1 MVTSGKF
8 DPGRWS
14 DRLAQALVSLA
25 ELHECFQDNLG
36 EHAAHYRG
44 TETSSETVVMV
55 HHYGDA
61 LLALYHDACFAI
73 PAQQDERFVR
83 LRSALTRAL
92 DTLAAH
98 PALADVADSSFS
110 DRKFVVVIA
119 DRGEETG
126 LLHVLVGLMTR
137 GRELPEDGF
146 RVACRE
152 LDGLLGPD
160 GADDTM
166 QLNTGFHIVL
176 FYGLRFEGEI
186 TITEDMRIVPFE
198 KVRDYVDESILRP
211 FSPNLAVPEPWEP
224 VGAIVKSFEW
234 HPAFH
239 HADEEICLAPDW
251 GGSLREDGERL
262 VELMAITHGAPVVC
276 LATMHYCVDR
286 VAFRLLGQ
294 PHRRA
299 CYTLG
304 RSAQSYNRLSVS
316 REPCAIALNEAKE
329 LFRKR
334 DGARFRKYEPIIS
347 RLAEAAARS
356 GRFAVDDRILD
367 VAIALERMYELDQ
380 GEIGF
385 KLKTRAAC
393 FLESETARRTQV
405 FNDVGRFYD
414 ARSAIV
420 HAARSKR
427 ASAKE
432 REAAF
437 RKGFDTARRSLGK
450 LLREGSP
457 ADWNEM
463 VIAAPGVVRSPPAT

>member
-1 MVTSGKF
+1 MSAKF
-8 DPGRWS
+8 DPDRWS
-14 DRLAQALVSLA
+14 NRLAHALVGLA
-25 ELHECFQDNLG
+25 ALHECFQDSLG

-44 TETSSETVVMV
+44 TETSSGTVVMV
-55 HHYGDA
+55 HHYEDA
-61 LLALYHDACFAI
+61 LLALYHSACFRLAGE
-73 PAQQDERFVR
+73 QDARLVR

-92 DTLAAH
+92 DILAAH
-98 PALADVADSSFS
+98 PALADVADNSLSH
-110 DRKFVVVIA
+110 RKFMVVIA
-119 DRGEETG
+119 DRGGETG

-152 LDGLLGPD
+152 LEGLLGPD

-166 QLNTGFHIVL
+166 QLNTGFHVVV

-198 KVRDYVDESILRP
+198 KVRDYVDEGILRP
-211 FSPNLAVPEPWEP
+211 FSPNLTVPTPWDP

-234 HPAFH
+234 RPEFRPSNR
-239 HADEEICLAPDW
+239 EICLDLDW
-251 GGSLREDGERL
+251 GGSFREDGERL

-286 VAFRLLGQ
+286 VACRLLGQ
-294 PHRRA
+294 PHHRA
-299 CYTLG
+299 SYTLG
-304 RSAQSYNRLSVS
+304 RSAQSFNRLSVS
-316 REPCAIALNEAKE
+316 RESCAIALDEARE
-329 LFRKR
+329 LFWKR
-334 DGARFRKYEPIIS
+334 DGARFRKYEPIVS
-347 RLAEAAARS
+347 RLAGAAARS

-380 GEIGF
+380 GEIVF

-393 FLESETARRTQV
+393 FLEAETARRTQV
-405 FNDVGRFYD
+405 FKDVGRFYD

-420 HAARSKR
+420 HSARGKR

-437 RKGFDTARRSLGK
+437 GKGFEIARRSLGK

-463 VIAAPGVVRSPPAT
+463 VIAAAADVRSPPAT